1 MRRRDQCGLPCTSRW
16 GWETLLSE
24 RVSCVAGSFKMT
36 ERAEQRICIRLCV
49 KLERSSAESIRMI
62 QEAAATGGHLVIG
75 RQLHRDNMLTH
86 ASRLVQNFLVKHQI
100 TQVTQPLYSPVT
112 SGFSRN

>member
-1 MRRRDQCGLPCTSRW
+1 M
-16 GWETLLSE
+16 SE

-49 KLERSSAESIRMI
+49 KLEHSSAESIRMI

-75 RQLHRDNMLTH
+75 
-86 ASRLVQNFLVKHQI
+86 SFI
-100 TQVTQPLYSPVT
+100 VTTCSLMHHVLCRI
-112 SGFSRN
+112 FW